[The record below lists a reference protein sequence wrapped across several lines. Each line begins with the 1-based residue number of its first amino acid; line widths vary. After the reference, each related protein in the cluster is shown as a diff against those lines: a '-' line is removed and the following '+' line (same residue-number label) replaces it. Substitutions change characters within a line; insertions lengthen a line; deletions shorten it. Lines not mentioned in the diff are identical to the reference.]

1 MHPLRG
7 IPPRQ
12 DTATAG
18 MAPPGFDTER
28 WAVRRRPFDAME
40 RRLVRLAL
48 DSPEHASHRLVHAL
62 RYAIS
67 FARLTHIRQPDGQDV
82 EVAGPLALHAQWV
95 KNALEPRLREATTV
109 DEIANA
115 SPDLTA
121 RTRRARKS
129 LLGHLPIARESL
141 EAEVTTRSLVVV
153 SGGGG
158 GAGYVYPGAYE
169 VLERAGLRPDLLV
182 GTSIGALMA
191 MFRARRRRFDMA
203 ALVSA
208 SRRLSW
214 GGVFQVLE
222 TENRYGLPA
231 TLRLRLRNAIGT
243 LFGREDGATM
253 WMSDME
259 IPLHIVVTGLTVD
272 ALKHDLDY
280 YEHLLDD
287 DVRRSGIRAGIMGSL
302 KAVGV
307 VREFLSRPD
316 AMRLIVLG
324 RDDGTHSFDALDAA
338 GFSSAVPAVIH
349 YDVLRDDPRMHQV
362 LGNLYAAYGITRL
375 GEGGLTSN
383 VGARAGWE
391 AATAGLL
398 ANGRRNA
405 FVLALDCFAPSLGR
419 RPLWFPFQQIVHEAN
434 VRADRA
440 YADLYVPFP
449 RTLSPVNLVPSVRDA
464 MTAVRWGRDTLR
476 PHMPFVREMCAP
488 VDVLPDAQGG

>member
-1 MHPLRG
+1 MHPSRG
-7 IPPRQ
+7 TPPHE

-18 MAPPGFDTER
+18 MAPHGFDTDR

-40 RRLVRLAL
+40 RRVVELAL
-48 DSPEHASHRLVHAL
+48 AAPDHASHRLVHGL
-62 RYAIS
+62 RYALS
-67 FARLTHIRQPDGQDV
+67 FARLTHVRQPDGADV
-82 EVAGPLALHAQWV
+82 EVAGPVALHAQWIR
-95 KNALEPRLREATTV
+95 NALEPRLSDATTV
-109 DEIANA
+109 DELAGAAADI
-115 SPDLTA
+115 TA
-121 RTRRARKS
+121 RTIRARRS
-129 LLGHLPIARESL
+129 LLGHLPVHRDAL

-158 GAGYVYPGAYE
+158 GAGFVYPGAYE
-169 VLERAGLRPDLLV
+169 VLERSGLRPDLLV

-191 MFRARRRRFDMA
+191 MFRARRKRFDMA

-231 TLRLRLRNAIGT
+231 TLRLRLRNAIGS
-243 LFGREDGATM
+243 LFGRDDGTPM
-253 WMSDME
+253 QMSDME
-259 IPLHIVVTGLTVD
+259 IPLHVVVTGLTVD

-287 DVRRSGIRAGIMGSL
+287 DVRRSGIRAGIVGSL

-316 AMRLIVLG
+316 AMRRIVVG
-324 RDDGTHSFDALDAA
+324 RDEGTEAFDALDAA

-349 YDVLRDDPRMHQV
+349 YDVLRDDPRMHQL
-362 LGNLYAAYGITRL
+362 LGNLYASYGITRL

-391 AATAGLL
+391 AATAGLIEG
-398 ANGRRNA
+398 GRRNA
-405 FVLALDCFAPSLGR
+405 FVLALDCFAPFLGR
-419 RPLWFPFQQIVHEAN
+419 RPLWYPFQQLVQAAN
-434 VRADRA
+434 VNADRFF
-440 YADLYVPFP
+440 ADRYVPFP

-464 MTAVRWGRDTLR
+464 MTAVRWGRDALR
-476 PHMPFVREMCAP
+476 PHMPFVREMCIP
-488 VDVLPDAQGG
+488 LDVLPDP